1 MTPAARLQAVI
12 DILSTGTAQPLD
24 RQLKAWFR
32 GHRFAGSGDRRAI
45 TERVYAIFRHHA
57 HFAHRMGSDDPRA
70 LAIASVLA
78 DGESP
83 ENYFTGGYGPVPL
96 GDAERAS
103 IVAAP
108 GPPPSW
114 VDGEYPHWLE
124 EELRRSFGEKL
135 AEEMRALQHRAP
147 VDIRVNRLKARRDE
161 VLAQLTADGFD
172 CAKLE
177 NLPDAIRC
185 SAGAALTS
193 HPLFTAGAFEIQDA
207 AAQEAVELC
216 QVKPGMRVLDFTA
229 GAGGKSLA
237 LAAAM
242 ENKGEIVASDIRGEA
257 LFELSRRADR
267 AGAGIIKTHLLGP
280 LPQGPF
286 DLVLLDAP
294 CSGSGTWRRQ
304 PELKWRLTPDRL
316 VELCALQDR
325 LLGQAAGFR
334 ARLVYAT
341 CSVLK
346 RENEDRVKAFL
357 AVHPDFSRTGADFH
371 ASPALT
377 GSDGFYASVLTRA

>member
-12 DILSTGTAQPLD
+12 DILGTGTAQPLD

-57 HFAHRMGSDDPRA
+57 HFTHRMGSDDPRA
-70 LAIASVLA
+70 LAIASLLA
-78 DGESP
+78 EGENP
-83 ENYFTGGYGPVPL
+83 ESYFTGGYGPVAL
-96 GDAERAS
+96 NDAERAA
-103 IVAAP
+103 IAAVL
-108 GPPPSW
+108 GPPPAW
-114 VDGEYPHWLE
+114 VDGEYPAWLE
-124 EELRRSFGEKL
+124 EELRRSFGARL

-147 VDIRVNRLKARRDE
+147 VDIRVNRIKARRDE

-185 SAGAALTS
+185 TAGTALTA
-193 HPLFTAGAFEIQDA
+193 HPLFAAGAFEIQDA

-216 QVKPGMRVLDFTA
+216 QAKPGMRVLDLTA

-242 ENKGEIVASDIRGEA
+242 ENRGEIVASDIRGEA

-267 AGAGIIKTHLLGP
+267 AGANIIKTHLLGA

-304 PELKWRLTPDRL
+304 PELKWRFTKERL
-316 VELCALQDR
+316 ADLCALQDH
-325 LLGQAAGFR
+325 LLAQASGFR
-334 ARLVYAT
+334 TRLVYAT
-341 CSVLK
+341 CSILK
-346 RENEDRVKAFL
+346 CENQDRVEAFV
-357 AVHPDFSRTGADFH
+357 AAHSDFSRTGADFH
-371 ASPALT
+371 ASPAMT

>member
-1 MTPAARLQAVI
+1 MTPAARLQAAI

-45 TERVYAIFRHHA
+45 TERIYAIFRHHA
-57 HFAHRMGSDDPRA
+57 HFTHRMGSGNPRA
-70 LAIASVLA
+70 LAIASLLA
-78 DGESP
+78 DGENP
-83 ENYFTGGYGPVPL
+83 ENYFTGGYGPAPL
-96 GDAERAS
+96 SDAERAA
-103 IVAAP
+103 IAAAP
-108 GPPPSW
+108 LPPPSW
-114 VDGEYPHWLE
+114 VEGEYPLWLE
-124 EELRRSFGEKL
+124 EELQRSFGARL

-161 VLAQLTADGFD
+161 VLAQLTADGLD

-185 SAGAALTS
+185 SAGAALTA
-193 HPLFTAGAFEIQDA
+193 HPLFTAGAFEIQDV
-207 AAQEAVELC
+207 AAQEAVMLC
-216 QVKPGMRVLDFTA
+216 QAKPGMRVLDLTA
-229 GAGGKSLA
+229 GAGGKSLG

-242 ENKGEIVASDIRGEA
+242 ENKGKIVASDIREEA
-257 LFELSRRADR
+257 LTELSRRANR
-267 AGAGIIKTHLLGP
+267 AGAGIIHTHLLGS

-304 PELKWRLTPDRL
+304 PELKWRLSPERL
-316 VELCALQDR
+316 ASLCALQDQ
-325 LLGQAAGFR
+325 LLVQAASFQ

-341 CSVLK
+341 CSILR
-346 RENEDRVKAFL
+346 RENEDRVEAFL
-357 AVHPDFSRTGADFH
+357 AAHPDFSREAMDFH
-371 ASPALT
+371 ASPAAI

>member
-1 MTPAARLQAVI
+1 MTPAARLQAAI

-70 LAIASVLA
+70 LAIASLLA

-83 ENYFTGGYGPVPL
+83 ENYFTGGYGPLPL
-96 GDAERAS
+96 GDAERAT
-103 IVAAP
+103 IAAAP
-108 GPPPSW
+108 GLPPSW
-114 VDGEYPHWLE
+114 VDGEYPEWLE

-177 NLPDAIRC
+177 NLADAIRC
-185 SAGAALTS
+185 SAGAALTA
-193 HPLFTAGAFEIQDA
+193 HPLFATGAFEIQDA

-229 GAGGKSLA
+229 GAGGKSLG

-316 VELCALQDR
+316 VELCALQDH
-325 LLGQAAGFR
+325 LLGQAAGFQ

-341 CSVLK
+341 CSILT
-346 RENEDRVKAFL
+346 RENEDRVEAFL
-357 AVHPDFSRTGADFH
+357 AAHPDFSRTGADFH
-371 ASPALT
+371 ASPAVT
-377 GSDGFYASVLTRA
+377 GSDGFFASVLTRA

>member
-1 MTPAARLQAVI
+1 MTPAARLQAAI
-12 DILSTGTAQPLD
+12 DILSTGTAQPLE

-57 HFAHRMGSDDPRA
+57 HFMHRMGSDDPRA
-70 LAIASVLA
+70 LAIASLLA

-83 ENYFTGGYGPVPL
+83 ENYFTDGYGPMPL
-96 GDAERAS
+96 SDAERAT
-103 IVAAP
+103 IAAAP

-114 VDGEYPHWLE
+114 VEGEYPAWLE

-161 VLAQLTADGFD
+161 ILAQLTADGFD
-172 CAKLE
+172 CAPLE

-185 SAGAALTS
+185 SAGSALTA
-193 HPLFTAGAFEIQDA
+193 HPLFAAGAFEIQDA
-207 AAQEAVELC
+207 AAQEAVMLC
-216 QVKPGMRVLDFTA
+216 QAKPGMRVLDFTA
-229 GAGGKSLA
+229 GAGGKTLA

-304 PELKWRLTPDRL
+304 PELKWRLTPERL
-316 VELCALQDR
+316 TGLCTLQDQ
-325 LLGQAAGFR
+325 LLEQAAGFR

-341 CSVLK
+341 CSIL
-346 RENEDRVKAFL
+346 RCENEDRVMAFL
-357 AVHPDFSRTGADFH
+357 AAHPDFSRTLADFH
-371 ASPALT
+371 ASPAVT
-377 GSDGFYASVLTRA
+377 GSDGFYASVLTCA

>member
-32 GHRFAGSGDRRAI
+32 GHRFAGSSDRRAI
-45 TERVYAIFRHHA
+45 TERIYAIFRRHA
-57 HFAHRMGSDDPRA
+57 HFAHRMGSDDPRV
-70 LAIASVLA
+70 LAIASLLA
-78 DGESP
+78 EGESP

-96 GDAERAS
+96 SDAERAT
-103 IVAAP
+103 IAAAP

-114 VDGEYPHWLE
+114 VDGEYPLWLE
-124 EELRRSFGEKL
+124 EELQRSFGEKL

-147 VDIRVNRLKARRDE
+147 ADIRVNRLKARPDE

-185 SAGAALTS
+185 SAGAALTA
-193 HPLFTAGAFEIQDA
+193 HPLFAAGAFEIQDA

-216 QVKPGMRVLDFTA
+216 QAKPGMRVLDLTA

-242 ENKGEIVASDIRGEA
+242 ENRGEIVASDIRAEA

-267 AGAGIIKTHLLGP
+267 AGANIIKTHLLGA

-304 PELKWRLTPDRL
+304 PELKWRFTKERLTD
-316 VELCALQDR
+316 LCALQDH
-325 LLGQAAGFR
+325 LLAQAAGFR
-334 ARLVYAT
+334 ARLIYAT
-341 CSVLK
+341 CSILR
-346 RENEDRVKAFL
+346 RENQDRVEAFL
-357 AVHPDFSRTGADFH
+357 AAHPDFSRAGADFH
-371 ASPALT
+371 ASPAMT
-377 GSDGFYASVLTRA
+377 GSDGFYASVLTCA

>member
-12 DILSTGTAQPLD
+12 DILGTGTAQPLD

-57 HFAHRMGSDDPRA
+57 HFTHRMGSDDPRA
-70 LAIASVLA
+70 LAIASLLA
-78 DGESP
+78 EGENP
-83 ENYFTGGYGPVPL
+83 ERYFTGGYGPVAL
-96 GDAERAS
+96 NDAERAA
-103 IVAAP
+103 IAAVP
-108 GPPPSW
+108 GPPPAW
-114 VDGEYPHWLE
+114 VDGEYPAWLE
-124 EELRRSFGEKL
+124 EELRRSFGARL

-147 VDIRVNRLKARRDE
+147 VDIRVNRIKARRDE

-185 SAGAALTS
+185 SAGTALTA
-193 HPLFTAGAFEIQDA
+193 HPLFAAGAFEIQDA

-216 QVKPGMRVLDFTA
+216 QAKPGMRVLDLTA

-242 ENKGEIVASDIRGEA
+242 ENRGEIVASDIRGEA

-267 AGAGIIKTHLLGP
+267 AGASIIKTHLLGA

-304 PELKWRLTPDRL
+304 PELKWRFTKERL
-316 VELCALQDR
+316 ADLCALQDH
-325 LLGQAAGFR
+325 LLAQASGFR
-334 ARLVYAT
+334 TRLVYAT
-341 CSVLK
+341 CSILK
-346 RENEDRVKAFL
+346 CENQDRVEAFV
-357 AVHPDFSRTGADFH
+357 AAHSDFSRTGADFH
-371 ASPALT
+371 ASPAMT